1 MNLWTSTT
9 SKSSQT
15 YLVIAAFLL
24 LGVSSFSSA
33 AAFSSRGRSTLAKNG
48 SIPWSFRRPVLMVP
62 RGGDSG
68 HASKSVNS
76 IETNSEPSSTTESTT
91 TLDGRLARL
100 LPRRQFAMVSPLA
113 ALRPVVSLYCA
124 ALNKNPIAT
133 NCATAAALSVA
144 SDAIA
149 QSVERRGSTDST
161 KKHDTS
167 RSLWMALWGFIMS
180 GLMIH
185 YWFIFLNGLF
195 PVEGLTLVGALK
207 KVMVNQLVMSPGLNG
222 LFFTFATY
230 TRGDVVGGDKKAFL
244 GRKLATDLL
253 PTIKRSCVYWGTVQ
267 LVNFLFVPTTFSVL
281 YTNFGF
287 LIWTTYISLVG
298 YRKVATKQ

>member
-1 MNLWTSTT
+1 METEP
-9 SKSSQT
+9 
-15 YLVIAAFLL
+15 A
-24 LGVSSFSSA
+24 
-33 AAFSSRGRSTLAKNG
+33 
-48 SIPWSFRRPVLMVP
+48 
-62 RGGDSG
+62 SG
-68 HASKSVNS
+68 
-76 IETNSEPSSTTESTT
+76 TTESTT
-91 TLDGRLARL
+91 TSNVRPTGL
-100 LPRRQFAMVSPLA
+100 LPQRQLAMVSPLA
-113 ALRPVVSLYCA
+113 ALRPVVSLYCN
-124 ALNKNPIAT
+124 ALAKNPIAT

-161 KKHDTS
+161 QKHDTV

-222 LFFTFATY
+222 LFFTFTTY
-230 TRGDVVGGDKKAFL
+230 TRGDVAGGDKKAFL
-244 GRKLATDLL
+244 KRKLATDLL

-281 YTNFGF
+281 YTNVGF

-298 YRKVATKQ
+298 YRKVAAKQ